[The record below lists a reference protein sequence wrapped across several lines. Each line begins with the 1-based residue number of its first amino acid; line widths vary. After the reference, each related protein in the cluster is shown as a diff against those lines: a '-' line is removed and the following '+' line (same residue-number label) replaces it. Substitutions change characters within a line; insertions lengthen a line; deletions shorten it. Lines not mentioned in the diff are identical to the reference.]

1 MNSKLLLYNF
11 YRTDTTYD
19 WSLPTHS
26 QLKQTILTFE
36 DKIVRLI
43 GPHAALSDSG
53 FLFHLLNILE
63 SLSILVDKVEKPK
76 MRLSVASSLMCKRW
90 KPRTERR
97 AGSASPSLSIWIKGA
112 RAWGQTDR
120 QPADPSSAD
129 TQGSFG
135 GGGEPVEQVE
145 PLAVND
151 QKETPPILSFLWQWT
166 SPNRWVGLLLHDG
179 LATGMCEDLIWE
191 SILTNW
197 LTFLFWKYAQGF
209 FQSQEKI
216 P

>member
-135 GGGEPVEQVE
+135 GGVESR
-145 PLAVND
+145 L
-151 QKETPPILSFLWQWT
+151 
-166 SPNRWVGLLLHDG
+166 NRWNHWQLMIRKRLHPFFPFYDNEPHP
-179 LATGMCEDLIWE
+179 TGGSVYYYTTVWPQECVKIWSESQFWLI
-191 SILTNW
+191 
-197 LTFLFWKYAQGF
+197 G
-209 FQSQEKI
+209 
-216 P
+216 